1 MNIIFTNHA
10 KLEMKRR
17 NIRESIVTNVIKRA
31 EQSISSKNNR
41 VIFQGKFFDKKDEK
55 AEMILRVICELH
67 EPEIIKVIT
76 VYKTSKIKKY
86 WIEG

>member
-17 NIRESIVTNVIKRA
+17 NIRESIVTNVIKRV
-31 EQSISSKNNR
+31 EQIISSKNNR
-41 VIFQGKFFDKKDEK
+41 VIFQDKFFDKDEK

-76 VYKTSKIKKY
+76 VYKTAKIKKY

>member
-17 NIRESIVTNVIKRA
+17 NIRESIVTNVIKSA
-31 EQSISSKNNR
+31 EQSINSKNNR
-41 VIFQGKFFDKKDEK
+41 VIFKGKFFDKDEK
-55 AEMILRVICELH
+55 AEMVLRVICELY
-67 EPEIIKVIT
+67 EPEIIKVVT

>member
-17 NIRESIVTNVIKRA
+17 NIRESIVTNVIKSA
-31 EQSISSKNNR
+31 EQSINSKNNR
-41 VIFQGKFFDKKDEK
+41 VIFQGKFFDKDKK
-55 AEMILRVICELH
+55 AEMVLRVICELY
-67 EPEIIKVIT
+67 EPEIIKVVT

>member
-1 MNIIFTNHA
+1 MDIIFTSHS

-17 NIRESIVTNVIKRA
+17 NIKESSVISVINKA
-31 EQSISSKNNR
+31 EQKINSKNNKI
-41 VIFQGKFFDKKDEK
+41 IFQSKFFDADEQT
-55 AEMILRVICELH
+55 EMILRVICELF
-67 EPEIIKVIT
+67 EPKIIKVIT

>member
-31 EQSISSKNNR
+31 EQIISSKNNR
-41 VIFQGKFFDKKDEK
+41 VIFQDKFFDKDEK